1 MSWVIY
7 DYSHMFIC
15 LLWFCHRLPKGEI
28 VRAYVI
34 YLLGTYVTI
43 LCNWLI
49 FWQNALFL
57 YLGRSRMYLILQETC
72 FKIICWSHASLS
84 NIQAEKCKFIKVR
97 QLAQQL
103 VSIEFEELFQS
114 YGSTAARQIG
124 YLLRFMKNKF
134 SILFCI
140 QSVYIC
146 LDFLFSQP

>member
-84 NIQAEKCKFIKVR
+84 NIQAEKCKFIKAR

-103 VSIEFEELFQS
+103 VSIEFEELFQP
-114 YGSTAARQIG
+114 YGSTAARQMAIYWG
-124 YLLRFMKNKF
+124 LWKIKF
-134 SILFCI
+134 
-140 QSVYIC
+140 QIC
-146 LDFLFSQP
+146 FDSNP